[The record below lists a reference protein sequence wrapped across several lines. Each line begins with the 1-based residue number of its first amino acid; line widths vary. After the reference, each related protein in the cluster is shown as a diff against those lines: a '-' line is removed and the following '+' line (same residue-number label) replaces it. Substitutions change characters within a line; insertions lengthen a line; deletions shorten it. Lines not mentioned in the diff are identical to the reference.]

1 MHGDSSIVDTICAL
15 GQWWNTPIPMV
26 RKQGNY
32 GSVTGDPHAAARYI
46 EVGMNEFA
54 YDIFFSEWSS
64 NITEFLP
71 SYTGEDVEPECLP
84 TAIPLV
90 LCKNVFGLGYGAS
103 TGIPYF
109 PFNDVIDLTIKLI
122 KNPKAKAVLIPD
134 SPTGCPIV
142 EADWEEICT
151 SGYGSFRY
159 RGEAEIDHENNA
171 IIIKSTPH
179 TTSITAIMSKLKSL
193 VEDKKLDGIEDMI
206 DQSTKAKGNKKASQD
221 LGRDNTEIKLVIYV
235 KKGFS
240 PEQLL
245 DTIYKTTELQ
255 TPFAVKF
262 DVVYDYENFHVSLKS
277 IILNWIQFRRE
288 TKRRY
293 VSKKYSE
300 VRKKIHVLEAIMK
313 ILKSKGEEKLIK
325 MARKCKNRADMV
337 AKLIKEFGLTD
348 IQAEALTDM
357 RIYKVSRENI
367 DSYKKDLSD
376 AVAREKEIK
385 SILENDEDVDMII
398 INELKAL
405 KAKYGI
411 DRLAPVISMEDI
423 DEIPTSKHIIVLT
436 NKGYLK
442 KLDINYSGVGELE
455 DGDYITHL
463 FKTSNPDDIMI
474 FDNMGNVYN
483 LPVFNIDNTG
493 KGKGVAIDSLI
504 KLPKGAKVVT
514 MFTKPTIEELE
525 SSEKL
530 MYMLFATKNGI
541 VKKSLA
547 KYYINCGCSGIIG
560 CNLSDDDEL
569 VSVSLIKGDKPIIMY
584 TEQGKYI
591 KYNTDEI
598 SETKRISKGVIG
610 IKLAKEDSV
619 LGIEVI
625 NKTKNYVVV
634 LTNKGNGKKC
644 LLRTFDTSK
653 RGTGGTSL
661 IKLGNNEL
669 IRIVISAKNSNE
681 LELYTYEGLEQ
692 LNVDDIP
699 EMLKI
704 TAGKK
709 LIKLGRKNDILKAT
723 IK

>member
-1 MHGDSSIVDTICAL
+1 
-15 GQWWNTPIPMV
+15 MV
-26 RKQGNY
+26 KRQGNY
-32 GSVTGDPHAAARYI
+32 GSVTGDAHAAARYI

-54 YDIFFSEWSS
+54 YDLFFKEWSS

-84 TAIPLV
+84 TSIPLV

-122 KNPKAKAVLIPD
+122 KNPNAKAVLIPD

-142 EADWEEICT
+142 ETDWEQLCET
-151 SGYGSFRY
+151 GYGSFRY
-159 RGEAEIDHENNA
+159 RGEAEIDHENNL

-179 TTSITAIMSKLKSL
+179 TTSVGAIMSKLKSL
-193 VEDKKLDGIEDMI
+193 VEEKKLDGIEDMI
-206 DQSTKAKGNKKASQD
+206 DQSTKAKGGKKGAKD
-221 LGRDNTEIKLVIYV
+221 LGRDATKIKLVIEV

-277 IILNWIQFRRE
+277 IILNWIQYRRE
-288 TKRRY
+288 TKRRF
-293 VSKKYSE
+293 VSKNYSD
-300 VRKKIHVLEAIMK
+300 VRRKIHVLEAIMQ
-313 ILKSKGEEKLIK
+313 ILKVKGEEKLVK
-325 MARKCKNRADMV
+325 MARKCKNRSDMV
-337 AKLIKEFGLTD
+337 SKLIKEFGLTD

-357 RIYKVSRENI
+357 RIYKVSQENI
-367 DSYKKDLSD
+367 AAYKKEHKDL
-376 AVAREKEIK
+376 VAAEKEIK
-385 SILENDEDVDMII
+385 EILENDEDVDKMII
-398 INELKAL
+398 KDLKEM
-405 KAKYGI
+405 KEKYGMG
-411 DRLAPVISMEDI
+411 RLSPVISLSDI
-423 DEIPTSKHIIVLT
+423 DEIPQSKHIIVLT
-436 NKGYLK
+436 HNGYLK

-463 FKTSNPDDIMI
+463 FKTNNPDDIMI
-474 FDNMGNVYN
+474 FDSMGNAYN

-493 KGKGVAIDSLI
+493 KAKGIKIDTLI
-504 KLPKGAKVVT
+504 KLPKGARVVS

-525 SSEKL
+525 SAEKL
-530 MYMLFATKNGI
+530 VYMLFATKNGI

-547 KYYINCGCSGIIG
+547 KHYVTCGTSGIIG
-560 CNLSDDDEL
+560 CNLSDGDEL

-584 TEQGKYI
+584 TEKGKYI
-591 KYNTDEI
+591 KYSTEEI
-598 SETKRISKGVIG
+598 SETKRVSKGVTG
-610 IKLAKEDSV
+610 IKLAKDDEV
-619 LGIEVI
+619 LGIEVL
-625 NKTKNYVVV
+625 NKTKNYVVI

-644 LLRTFDTSK
+644 LLRSFDTSK
-653 RGTGGTSL
+653 RGTGGTAL

-669 IRIVISAKNSNE
+669 IRIVLSVKNSNE
-681 LELYTYEGLEQ
+681 LDLYTYEGIEK
-692 LNVDDIP
+692 LNVEDIP

-723 IK
+723 IVK